1 MAKDSNDGGLELG
14 LHLGRAGRG
23 DGPVRDVAAID
34 GDLYAGRP
42 GVVDEPV
49 LDQRVGGLVEPAG
62 VGGSDPDENH
72 PADGPEG
79 VADRDNHRSQFQ
91 RGLHVDAR
99 QGEQGLAH
107 EHQNGLL
114 SMMGGAYNMNEN
126 KLSSSV
132 FSYGFGFFCMIFLAT
147 YCANLSSFL
156 SMGGGTD

>member
-1 MAKDSNDGGLELG
+1 LG

-62 VGGSDPDENH
+62 VGGPDPDENH

-107 EHQNGLL
+107 EHLQWVAEHDGRRLQHEREQTLQLSLL
-114 SMMGGAYNMNEN
+114 LRVRLLLHDLPGHLLRKPLQFPLHGGWH
-126 KLSSSV
+126 
-132 FSYGFGFFCMIFLAT
+132 
-147 YCANLSSFL
+147 
-156 SMGGGTD
+156 